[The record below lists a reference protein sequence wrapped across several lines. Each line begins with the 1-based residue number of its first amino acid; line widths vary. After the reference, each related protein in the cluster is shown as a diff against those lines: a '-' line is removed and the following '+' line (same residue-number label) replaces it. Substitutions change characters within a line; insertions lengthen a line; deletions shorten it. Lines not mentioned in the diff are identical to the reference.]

1 MNHTYSV
8 LASRIKK
15 VRFELM
21 VELNKSMSNS
31 SVVTDELK
39 SNSCFILIS
48 NLHILQIANSALV
61 SVELKG
67 LFPNGNSR
75 EESFGFCF
83 LASFLRSSFA
93 VGQSYVLQLSA

>member
-21 VELNKSMSNS
+21 VELMVELNKSMSNS
-31 SVVTDELK
+31 SVTTDELK

-48 NLHILQIANSALV
+48 NLHILQRKWLIGALK
-61 SVELKG
+61 SLYG
-67 LFPNGNSR
+67 
-75 EESFGFCF
+75 C
-83 LASFLRSSFA
+83 
-93 VGQSYVLQLSA
+93 